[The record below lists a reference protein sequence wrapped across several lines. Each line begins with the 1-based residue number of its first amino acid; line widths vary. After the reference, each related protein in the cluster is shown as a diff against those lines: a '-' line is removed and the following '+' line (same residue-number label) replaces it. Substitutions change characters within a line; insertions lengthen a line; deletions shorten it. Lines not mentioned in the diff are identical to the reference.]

1 MLLKISHV
9 TEYAYASPIS
19 YALQRLRLTPH
30 DTTMQKVHDWQT
42 RVDGAEVQ
50 ADYVDHFGNI
60 VEMVS
65 IAGNPDKIRITAS
78 GTVETIDTTGIV
90 GHHRDYMPLWLYQRE
105 TALTKPGK
113 SIRELIR
120 LVEKGE
126 DLARLHSLKAML
138 HERMKFEPGSTHTQT
153 SGEEALTNGHGVC
166 QDHSHAFI
174 AAARAMGFPARYASG
189 YLHMSDSGDQVA
201 SHAWAEAHLDDL
213 GWVGFD
219 PANDKSPDENYVLLA
234 YGFDYLDA
242 SPVSGVQAGAGE
254 ETLTVTI
261 TVEQ

>member
-30 DTTMQKVHDWQT
+30 DTPMQKVLTWET
-42 RVDGAEVQ
+42 SVDGAEVE
-50 ADYVDHFGNI
+50 ASYVDHFGNM

-65 IAGNPDKIRITAS
+65 ITGRPDKIRIIAT
-78 GTVETIDTTGIV
+78 GTVETIDTSGIV
-90 GHHRDYMPLWLYQRE
+90 GQHRDYMPLWLYQRE

-113 SIRELIR
+113 SIREVMR
-120 LVEKGE
+120 QVEKGA
-126 DLARLHSLKAML
+126 DLERLHSLMTLL
-138 HERMKFEPGSTHTQT
+138 HEKMKFEPGSTHTQT
-153 SGEEALTNGHGVC
+153 IAEDALTSGHGVC
-166 QDHSHAFI
+166 QDHAHAFI
-174 AAARAMGFPARYASG
+174 SAARAMGFPARYASG
-189 YLHMSDSGDQVA
+189 YLHMPGIDNQVA
-201 SHAWAEAHLDDL
+201 SHAWAEAHLEDL

-219 PANDKSPDENYVLLA
+219 PANDTCPDENYVLIA
-234 YGFDYLDA
+234 YGFDFLDA

-254 ETLTVTI
+254 EKLTVTI